1 MGQSIG
7 CAAKVDGQADRG
19 TALLETDEV
28 IFRGEGARARIPF
41 ASMQRVDVRGA
52 WLVIAHAKGSLELE
66 LEARAATWKEKI
78 RSPKGLVEKLGV
90 KSGARVAILG
100 LTDDTLAAEL
110 TKLGASVREG
120 APRGEVD
127 VIVLRVANESELAR
141 TKTLAGK
148 LASGPA
154 S

>member
-52 WLVIAHAKGSLELE
+52 WLVVAHAKGSLELE
-66 LEARAATWKEKI
+66 LEARGGDVEGRFARQRGSS
-78 RSPKGLVEKLGV
+78 RS
-90 KSGARVAILG
+90 SA
-100 LTDDTLAAEL
+100 
-110 TKLGASVREG
+110 
-120 APRGEVD
+120 
-127 VIVLRVANESELAR
+127 
-141 TKTLAGK
+141 
-148 LASGPA
+148 
-154 S
+154 